1 MNPRIRQ
8 WESPVSAVSWTGE
21 ARASEDDAGLT
32 PERIDVYLVSP
43 ESVTDDAILSE
54 LAMVLDEGELT
65 RWRKFVFAADRHNFL
80 VSHALVRFALSRHAS
95 VPPAAWSFTSNRLGR
110 PEIASALVADG
121 LRFNLSHTA
130 GLIAV
135 AVGRERDIG
144 IDVENVTRELPI
156 EAAALILSPAEI
168 HRVRSLPDQ
177 QRHERLFALWTLKEA
192 YAKGRGFGLSLP
204 LSEFSFDFDEPP
216 TEIIL
221 ASESDAD
228 PGRWL
233 FELHRPSPVHCLALA
248 YDAAKHGGAKVRM
261 VPLIPQIDG

>member
-1 MNPRIRQ
+1 
-8 WESPVSAVSWTGE
+8 VSAVFWTGE
-21 ARASEDDAGLT
+21 PRASEDAGLA

-43 ESVTDDAILSE
+43 EAVTAAAILGE
-54 LAMVLDEGELT
+54 LATVLDEDERI
-65 RWRKFVFAADRHNFL
+65 RWRKFVLAADRHDFL

-95 VPPAAWSFTSNRLGR
+95 VPPFAWSFTTNRFGR
-110 PEIASALVADG
+110 PEIANPSVADG

-144 IDVENVTRELPI
+144 VDVENVTRELPI
-156 EAAALILSPAEI
+156 ETAALILSPAEI
-168 HRVRSLPDQ
+168 DRVRRLPDQ

-192 YAKGRGFGLSLP
+192 YAKGRGLGLSLP
-204 LSEFSFDFDEPP
+204 LGEFSFDFDEPP

-221 ASESDAD
+221 APQSDAD

-248 YDAAKHGGAKVRM
+248 YDAAKHGRAKVRM